1 MQPIPVPPNILFVYS
16 IMIKIVT
23 FDFVSDEMKAKLIGT
38 SDEDEDFNEDEDV
51 HENKDGHENEDE
63 IPE

>member
-23 FDFVSDEMKAKLIGT
+23 FDFVSDEMKEKLIGT
-38 SDEDEDFNEDEDV
+38 SDDDEECDEDECEDE
-51 HENKDGHENEDE
+51 NSNE